1 MDAARL
7 PTTSGAATMAP
18 SVDEDTQL
26 WLEEFARRKG
36 RPLRVLHVGNIA
48 NNAYLNAKFLRAAG
62 VDAHVLCHEYYHIM
76 GCPEFEDADFEG
88 DPGDDFSP
96 NWHRVNL
103 HGFVRPR
110 WFVQGPLYLCARY
123 LTALNAGQRVRS
135 ETYWR
140 LLDRVPR
147 QRALYRS
154 AKAIALL
161 LRAPFFG
168 VRESDE
174 FLVNRLIERLHKSR
188 YLRIAALP
196 GSRRLRR
203 AADAAGLSHGDQ
215 LLRLTRLFRERFP
228 ERPDVLTPADFSDYL
243 IDLDV
248 FRQLFAQY
256 DIVQCYSTDP
266 ILALLANTAPYVAFE
281 HGTLRVFTLGNDPL
295 HRLTSLAY
303 REAAHCFIT
312 NGDCL
317 EYAQKLG
324 ITRYSPMIH
333 PVNVPQH
340 ERDLGDAPTRIRRE
354 LGADVL
360 LLCPLRHDWVVKG
373 TDIHLRALPLVRR
386 NVSGRVVL
394 LLTEWGAQVRESKAL
409 LRELR
414 CEDAVHW
421 IPPVPR
427 PALLR
432 YTKAADVVL
441 DQMALPCFGSTAP
454 QALAAGT
461 PVIMS
466 YRPESTAWILNE
478 PAPILAAFTPEDVA
492 RSVQQA
498 LDPGFR
504 SEFRKRAH
512 DWTHREH
519 GVDRVVRT
527 HLGVYR
533 AILDPRGTGG
543 PTHGVKTAPSGTEE
557 PRGPQELRGQDRV
570 DLPRPE

>member
-1 MDAARL
+1 MGEAGLAEGCDEGASVPGLDQDSRAWLDAF
-7 PTTSGAATMAP
+7 S
-18 SVDEDTQL
+18 
-26 WLEEFARRKG
+26 RRRG
-36 RPLRVLHVGNIA
+36 RRLRVLHVGNIA
-48 NNAYLNAKFLRAAG
+48 NNAYLNVKFLRMAG
-62 VDAHVLCHEYYHIM
+62 VDAHVLCHEYYHVM

-88 DPGDDFSP
+88 DFGDDFRP

-103 HGFVRPR
+103 RGFERPR
-110 WFVQGPLYLCARY
+110 WFAQGPLYLCTRY
-123 LTALNAGQRVRS
+123 LTALNSGQRLRS

-154 AKAIALL
+154 AKTLAIL
-161 LRAPFFG
+161 LRAPLWG
-168 VRESDE
+168 VSERDA
-174 FLVNRLIERLHKSR
+174 FLVNRLIERLRKTRRLPFATRPASR
-188 YLRIAALP
+188 YLR
-196 GSRRLRR
+196 RL
-203 AADAAGLSHGDQ
+203 ADAAGPVHDDQ
-215 LLRLTRLFRERFP
+215 ALRLTQLFRERFP
-228 ERPDVLTPADFSDYL
+228 ERPDALTPADFSPYW

-256 DIVQCYSTDP
+256 DVVQCYSTDP
-266 ILALLANTAPYVAFE
+266 ILALLAGTRPYVAFE
-281 HGTLRVFTLGNDPL
+281 HGTLRVFTLGDDPL

-324 ITRYSPMIH
+324 ITHYSAMIH

-340 ERDLGDAPTRIRRE
+340 EQDLGDAPSRIRRE
-354 LGADVL
+354 LRADVL
-360 LLCPLRHDWVVKG
+360 LLCPLRHDWKIKG
-373 TDIHLRALPLVRR
+373 TDIHLRALPLLRR
-386 NVSGRVVL
+386 SISGRVVL
-394 LLTEWGAQVRESKAL
+394 VLTEWGAQVEDSKAL

-478 PAPILAAFTPEDVA
+478 PAPILAAFTAEDVV
-492 RSVQQA
+492 RSVRQA

-519 GVDRVVRT
+519 GVDRVVRS
-527 HLGVYR
+527 HLSVYR
-533 AILDPRGTGG
+533 RILGLDGAG
-543 PTHGVKTAPSGTEE
+543 PDGSP
-557 PRGPQELRGQDRV
+557 
-570 DLPRPE
+570 

>member
-1 MDAARL
+1 MDGEELLEGSGQAAL
-7 PTTSGAATMAP
+7 SPGLDA
-18 SVDEDTQL
+18 DTHA
-26 WLEEFARRKG
+26 WLLAFSRRQG
-36 RPLRVLHVGNIA
+36 RRLRVLHVGNIA
-48 NNAYLNAKFLRAAG
+48 NNAYLNVKFLRGAG

-88 DPGDDFSP
+88 DPGDDFNP
-96 NWHRVNL
+96 NFRRVNL
-103 HGFVRPR
+103 RGFVRPR
-110 WFVQGPLYLCARY
+110 WFAQGPLYLCARY
-123 LTALNAGQRVRS
+123 LTALNAGRRVRS

-147 QRALYRS
+147 QRPLYRS
-154 AKAIALL
+154 AKATAIL
-161 LRAPFFG
+161 LRAPFWG
-168 VRESDE
+168 VRRSDE
-174 FLVNRLIERLHKSR
+174 FLVNRLILHLQTSR
-188 YLRIAALP
+188 HPRIAALA
-196 GSRRLRR
+196 GRLRR
-203 AADAAGLSHGDQ
+203 AADVAGAQEDPLAY
-215 LLRLTRLFRERFP
+215 LIPLFRERFP
-228 ERPDVLTPADFSDYL
+228 ERPDVLTPSDFSDFL
-243 IDLDV
+243 VDLDV
-248 FRQLFAQY
+248 FRQLFFQY

-266 ILALLANTAPYVAFE
+266 ILALLAGTRPYVAFE
-281 HGTLRVFTLGNDPL
+281 HGTLRVFTLGDDPL

-340 ERDLGDAPTRIRRE
+340 EQDLGDAPRRIRRE

-360 LLCPLRHDWVVKG
+360 LLCPLRHDWAVKG

-386 NVSGRVVL
+386 GVAGRVVL
-394 LLTEWGAQVRESKAL
+394 VLTEWGEQVEQSKAL

-421 IPPVPR
+421 IKPVPR

-478 PAPILAAFTPEDVA
+478 PAPILAAFTPEEVA
-492 RSVQQA
+492 RSVLQA
-498 LDPGFR
+498 LVPGFR

-512 DWTHREH
+512 DWVHREH
-519 GVDRVVRT
+519 GIDRVVRT

-533 AILDPRGTGG
+533 RILDPDR
-543 PTHGVKTAPSGTEE
+543 KA
-557 PRGPQELRGQDRV
+557 ELAS
-570 DLPRPE
+570 

>member
-1 MDAARL
+1 MDGPRV
-7 PTTSGAATMAP
+7 PTTPGAAAMGAG
-18 SVDEDTQL
+18 VEEDTQL
-26 WLEEFARRKG
+26 WLQEFARRKG

-48 NNAYLNAKFLRAAG
+48 NNAYLNAKFLRCAG

-88 DPGDDFSP
+88 DPGDDFNP
-96 NWHRVNL
+96 HWRRVNL

-154 AKAIALL
+154 AKVIAIL
-161 LRAPFFG
+161 LRAPLCG
-168 VRESDE
+168 MRASDE
-174 FLVNRLIERLHKSR
+174 FLVDHLIERLWKIAE
-188 YLRIAALP
+188 LRKARHLRVAALA
-196 GSRRLRR
+196 GRLRR
-203 AADAAGLSHGDQ
+203 AAYGAGMAHAGQ
-215 LLRLTRLFRERFP
+215 LRRLTTLFRERFP

-266 ILALLANTAPYVAFE
+266 ILALLAGTAPYVAFE
-281 HGTLRVFTLGNDPL
+281 HGTLRVFTLGDDPL

-340 ERDLGDAPTRIRRE
+340 EQDLGDAPTRIRRE

-409 LRELR
+409 LRELH
-414 CEDAVHW
+414 CDDAVRW

-533 AILDPRGTGG
+533 RILDPQAAQRTGEDG
-543 PTHGVKTAPSGTEE
+543 SGSTAA
-557 PRGPQELRGQDRV
+557 PRRSQGLDRV
-570 DLPRPE
+570 DLPRAG